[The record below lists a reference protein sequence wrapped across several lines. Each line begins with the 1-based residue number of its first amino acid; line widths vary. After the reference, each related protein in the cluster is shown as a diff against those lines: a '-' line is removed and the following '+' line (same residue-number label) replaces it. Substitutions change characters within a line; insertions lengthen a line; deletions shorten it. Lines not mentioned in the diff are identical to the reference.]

1 MRTQVWIGTLGEAR
15 WKLDRGCCSRRIALS
30 IARQALTWSC
40 ILFQYL
46 YVCTVYTTAIY
57 RIAFS
62 ISAAHSAAPTAL
74 LNENAIEA
82 KGIISRT
89 KDAIPRLVPLA
100 SHPSTT
106 HSHKREHEPGKKKK
120 LTLYTQPSSSPPT
133 PFSAQGHFQNPTF
146 STGNTAH
153 AAMVRSFY
161 PAQTHTT
168 GYR

>member
-1 MRTQVWIGTLGEAR
+1 MEVGQGVLFQTNSFINSSTG
-15 WKLDRGCCSRRIALS
+15 
-30 IARQALTWSC
+30 LTWSR